1 MTVGLQVPITV
12 LGGELDAYSAEQLET
27 WSTLTADFRGVTMLD
42 GAEHMYVGEPP
53 PAMCELLVRTLNH
66 S

>member
-1 MTVGLQVPITV
+1 M
-12 LGGELDAYSAEQLET
+12 LGGERDAYSAEQLEA
-27 WSTLTADFRGVTMLD
+27 WSALTTDFRGVTMLE

-53 PAMCELLVRTLNH
+53 SAMCELLVRTLGH

>member
-1 MTVGLQVPITV
+1 MPITV
-12 LGGELDAYSAEQLET
+12 LGGERDAYSAEQLEA
-27 WSTLTADFRGVTMLD
+27 WSALTTDFRGVTMLE

-53 PAMCELLVRTLNH
+53 SAMCELLVRTLGH